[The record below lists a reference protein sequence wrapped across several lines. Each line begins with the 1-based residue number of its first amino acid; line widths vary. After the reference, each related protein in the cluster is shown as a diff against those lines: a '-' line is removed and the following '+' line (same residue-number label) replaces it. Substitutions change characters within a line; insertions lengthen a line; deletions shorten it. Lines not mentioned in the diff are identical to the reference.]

1 MLLLAHPC
9 FRPFDQLSRLAPMA
23 PGNTFYLIFYQEKEA
38 EEKRLKEEEERNRK
52 EKEEADRKNKEVKQ
66 ISITL

>member
-1 MLLLAHPC
+1 M
-9 FRPFDQLSRLAPMA
+9 
-23 PGNTFYLIFYQEKEA
+23 
-38 EEKRLKEEEERNRK
+38 KEEEERNRK